1 MLSLLILLPFSYC
14 FHCASFV
21 GSLFIMKQSNE
32 NENLRLNA
40 RIEIFENEVLMEDE
54 LVLKH

>member
-14 FHCASFV
+14 FHCAGFV
-21 GSLFIMKQSNE
+21 GSLFIMEQFNE
-32 NENLRLNA
+32 NENLKLNA
-40 RIEIFENEVLMEDE
+40 RIEIFETKVLMEDE